1 MNSLPPMDTNK
12 PFDPFTAKAEEA
24 QAQPD
29 AYAVQGAV
37 LRWGAAQIINTQRA
51 QLEANPIDG
60 IAQCVAAKLSVPDW
74 LATAFLAQYWL
85 AKHGTV
91 RTWDE
96 AFGPANPARAH
107 LSIQRVKHQNPW
119 AAHFVT
125 ATPAARAEV
134 GRILGLTPKQARDAF
149 PTGRK
154 NTPGH
159 KPYGDKAESNGAA
172 NANDPFNIAPRKV
185 PKK

>member
-12 PFDPFTAKAEEA
+12 PFDPFTATAEEA

-51 QLEANPIDG
+51 QMEANPIDG

-91 RTWDE
+91 RTWDK
-96 AFGPANPARAH
+96 AFGPANPKREH
-107 LSIQRVKHQNPW
+107 LPTLRFKLENQW
-119 AAHFVT
+119 AYHYLQ
-125 ATPAARAEV
+125 ATPAAREEV
-134 GRILGLTPKQARDAF
+134 AKALGLTAKQKRALLPAS
-149 PTGRK
+149 RK
-154 NTPGH
+154 NGRGH
-159 KPYGDKAESNGAA
+159 KSYKTQTSMARG
-172 NANDPFNIAPRKV
+172 ANDPFGIAPEKV